1 MRRTTPVLLAVVLCA
16 ALSAPAQARLFGDD
30 DEIRKQLDEMRNR
43 VDTMTRNEFERT
55 NRFEA
60 MRAELNDLRGQL
72 EVLQH
77 RLDNMEQHQRDVLA
91 DFDRRLQALG
101 GGGAA
106 YGGGYG
112 QGAAIGSDDPFA
124 AFAGGG
130 QPIGAAPSGNEAG
143 EYEAALAA
151 LKAGKQGEALAAFNR
166 FIASY
171 PSSPS
176 LPDAHFWAGTA
187 AIQQRDIATAQ
198 NHYQAVLDRWPDSR
212 MAPDAML
219 GLANTQQALGDHNG
233 SRATLKNLV
242 ATYGDSNAAKI
253 ARDRLG
259 R

>member
-1 MRRTTPVLLAVVLCA
+1 MRRTAPVLLATALCV
-16 ALSAPAQARLFGDD
+16 ALSAPAQAGLFGEDA
-30 DEIRKQLDEMRNR
+30 DELRKQINDLGSR

-55 NRFEA
+55 TRFEA

-72 EVLQH
+72 AVLQH
-77 RLDNMEQHQRDVLA
+77 RLDNMEQHQRDVLT

-101 GGGAA
+101 GGAA
-106 YGGGYG
+106 YGYG
-112 QGAAIGSDDPFA
+112 QGAPAGSGDPFA

-130 QPIGAAPSGNEAG
+130 QPIGMAASGNEAG

-151 LKAGKQGEALAAFNR
+151 LKAGKQAEALAAFNR

-171 PSSPS
+171 PTSPS

-187 AIQQRDIATAQ
+187 AIQQRDIAAAQ
-198 NHYQAVLDRWPDSR
+198 NHYSAVLNRWPDSR

-233 SRATLKNLV
+233 SQATLKKLV

>member
-1 MRRTTPVLLAVVLCA
+1 MRRTTPVLLAVALCA
-16 ALSAPAQARLFGDD
+16 ALTAPAQARLFGDD
-30 DEIRKQLDEMRNR
+30 ADELRKQINDLGNR

-55 NRFEA
+55 NRFES
-60 MRAELNDLRGQL
+60 MRAELNDLRGQI

-101 GGGAA
+101 GGGAS
-106 YGGGYG
+106 YGYG
-112 QGAAIGSDDPFA
+112 QGAPIGNDDPFA

-130 QPIGAAPSGNEAG
+130 QPIGMAPSGGNEAG

-151 LKAGKQGEALAAFNR
+151 LKAGKQAEALAAFNR

-171 PSSPS
+171 PTSAS

-187 AIQQRDIATAQ
+187 AIQQRDIAAAQ
-198 NHYQAVLDRWPDSR
+198 NHYQTVLDRWPDSR

-233 SRATLKNLV
+233 SQATLKKLV